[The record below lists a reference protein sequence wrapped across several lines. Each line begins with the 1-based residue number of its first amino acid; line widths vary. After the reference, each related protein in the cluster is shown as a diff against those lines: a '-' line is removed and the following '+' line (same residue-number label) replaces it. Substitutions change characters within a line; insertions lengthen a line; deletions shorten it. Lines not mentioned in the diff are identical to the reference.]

1 MDLADLIQSFS
12 TEPGAGT
19 YVVTRRLK
27 SAFVAGRAVPDSSP
41 TTLQIIASVQPATG
55 RDLLRLPEARR
66 DNETRVVFTVT
77 ALQAGGQA
85 ATDDPDEITYE
96 ADIVTLGG
104 APWEVQHV
112 ESWVQPG
119 GDPVFRCVAQAAR

>member
-19 YVVTRRLK
+19 YVVTRRIK
-27 SAFVAGRAVPDSSP
+27 SAFVAGRAVPDPSP
-41 TTLQIIASVQPATG
+41 TMLQIIASVQPATG

-77 ALQAGGQA
+77 ALQSGGQNA
-85 ATDDPDEITYE
+85 TYE